1 MTMITTANDQVT
13 RRFSFGAMQWGL
25 NADAA
30 ASNAL
35 YDACREVGIN
45 HFDTANLYCGGE
57 SEKLLGILTSRER
70 DDSITST
77 KAGYDGGAGRKN
89 LLEQFDQS
97 SQRLGMDMV
106 DVLYLHRFDQDTP
119 LAETL
124 ETFASLREVGEICFV
139 GLSNFPAWQ
148 VMRAIYEARSFDL
161 SMSMMQPMYSLV
173 KRQGEVE
180 ILSMC
185 AEMDIK
191 VASYSPLGG
200 DLLTGKYAAGGIGR
214 LSEDDRYANRYGQDY
229 MHHAAMGLTRLG
241 QDLGVHPATLAGK
254 HWSNPIPIIYAR
266 SVSQLNPSL
275 AALDFDMDDDIY
287 VQLSKLTPAPPP
299 ATDRIEET

>member
-1 MTMITTANDQVT
+1 
-13 RRFSFGAMQWGL
+13 
-25 NADAA
+25 
-30 ASNAL
+30 
-35 YDACREVGIN
+35 
-45 HFDTANLYCGGE
+45 
-57 SEKLLGILTSRER
+57 
-70 DDSITST
+70 
-77 KAGYDGGAGRKN
+77 
-89 LLEQFDQS
+89 
-97 SQRLGMDMV
+97 
-106 DVLYLHRFDQDTP
+106 
-119 LAETL
+119 
-124 ETFASLREVGEICFV
+124 
-139 GLSNFPAWQ
+139 
-148 VMRAIYEARSFDL
+148 MRAIYEARSFDL

-214 LSEDDRYANRYGQDY
+214 LSGDDRYANRYGQDY
-229 MHHAAMGLTRLG
+229 MHHAAMGLTMVG
-241 QDLGVHPATLAGK
+241 QDLGVHPATLAAVWAGK

-275 AALDFDMDDDIY
+275 APLDFDMDDDIY